1 MREAI
6 SGNQSAERLSSVS
19 VAISAHQ
26 CSSVLISGLQCSS
39 VLISAR
45 RCPSVLI
52 SAHQCSSLVLTCGAL
67 ELGVHR
73 RQSEAIREAIRL
85 VLTCG
90 ALQLGVHRRQVGAR
104 EEPGAR
110 LRAIVDDAIERA
122 VPDEGGNQMRIRGK
136 SEAINGHQR
145 THRPSEMR

>member
-6 SGNQSAERLSSVS
+6 SGNQSAERLSSLS
-19 VAISAHQ
+19 VVISAHQ
-26 CSSVLISGLQCSS
+26 CSSVLISAHQCS
-39 VLISAR
+39 
-45 RCPSVLI
+45 SVLI
-52 SAHQCSSLVLTCGAL
+52 SAHQCSSVVLTCGAL

-85 VLTCG
+85 ALTCG
-90 ALQLGVHRRQVGAR
+90 ALELGVHRRQVGAR

>member
-19 VAISAHQ
+19 VVISAHQ
-26 CSSVLISGLQCSS
+26 CSSVLISAHQCSS
-39 VLISAR
+39 VLVGAHQCS
-45 RCPSVLI
+45 SVLI
-52 SAHQCSSLVLTCGAL
+52 SAHQCSSVVLTCGAL
-67 ELGVHR
+67 EF
-73 RQSEAIREAIRL
+73 
-85 VLTCG
+85 
-90 ALQLGVHRRQVGAR
+90 GVHRRQVGAR

>member
-6 SGNQSAERLSSVS
+6 SGNQSVERLSSVS
-19 VAISAHQ
+19 V
-26 CSSVLISGLQCSS
+26 
-39 VLISAR
+39 
-45 RCPSVLI
+45 LI
-52 SAHQCSSLVLTCGAL
+52 SAHQW
-67 ELGVHR
+67 
-73 RQSEAIREAIRL
+73 QSEAIREAIRL